1 RLDKNKRFSLLYNKT
16 GDEMEW
22 STHFL
27 SGVVAGYAVS
37 GGDWRGAVV
46 GGIAGVV
53 PDLDEHKSRFGKV
66 FFPISFIINK
76 IFGHRT
82 LTHSLLFAVG
92 IGFILSMFFDSYIW
106 QSATF
111 GILAHI
117 AGDMLT
123 GKVQLLY
130 PSKMAIGIGVG
141 PMSFKII
148 DRVTALTL
156 LIIVLMIGIQYVE

>member
-1 RLDKNKRFSLLYNKT
+1 
-16 GDEMEW
+16 MEW

-156 LIIVLMIGIQYVE
+156 LIIVIMIGSQYVEFGDY